1 MFKELK
7 KHNIDP
13 IITLY
18 KYDEPIYFEQ
28 TYGGWSNRKMID
40 EFIEFARVCFTEYK
54 DLVNKWMTFNE
65 INVLMLFRNLP
76 HDKNVAKER
85 YQELHNQLVAS
96 SRAVKLAHIINP
108 ENKVGCMMAGMCTYP
123 LTPDPVDVMDNYKYF
138 QDIFCYAADTMI
150 RGHYPTFA
158 KRMWKEDEVELEIF
172 DL

>member
-1 MFKELK
+1 MFPHLPKGSEYTTFNDVYYSNHKSSDFYHHYKEDISLMAEMGFSTFNTTISWARIFPYGIQGGVNNEGVEYYRNMLQELRN
-7 KHNIDP
+7 HNIDP

-76 HDKNVAKER
+76 HDKRVAQER
-85 YQELHNQLVAS
+85 YQELHN
-96 SRAVKLAHIINP
+96 N
-108 ENKVGCMMAGMCTYP
+108 
-123 LTPDPVDVMDNYKYF
+123 
-138 QDIFCYAADTMI
+138 
-150 RGHYPTFA
+150 
-158 KRMWKEDEVELEIF
+158 
-172 DL
+172 